1 MPRAAKLDDYRDAYE
16 NITLEREDGI
26 LEVTFHTGGESL
38 VWSGKAH
45 EELAYCFAD
54 IGSDAENHVVILS
67 GTGENWCADID
78 PPSFSLDSHP
88 GWDHIIYEGRRLL
101 MNLLEIEVPVISAV
115 NGPALFHPEIP
126 VLSDI
131 VLASETASFQD
142 APHFPAG
149 IVPGDGAHVVWP
161 LVLGPNRGRYFLL
174 TGQLLDAAAALE
186 YGAVNEVLKR
196 DDLRARARQIAEDI
210 AAKPHLVRRY
220 TRLTLVDRIRRV
232 MQESLPYGLVAE
244 AMAFLDQAPTEGT
257 MKRD

>member
-1 MPRAAKLDDYRDAYE
+1 MPRAAKFDEYRDAYE
-16 NITLEREDGI
+16 NIRLERQDGI
-26 LEVTFHTGGESL
+26 LEVTIHTGGDSL
-38 VWSGKAH
+38 VWSGTAH

-54 IGSDAENHVVILS
+54 IGSDSENHVVILA
-67 GTGENWCADID
+67 GTGDNWCAEID
-78 PPSFSLDSHP
+78 AGSFSLDSHQ
-88 GWDHIIYEGRRLL
+88 GWDHIVYEGRRLL
-101 MNLLEIEVPVISAV
+101 MNLLEIEVPVISAI

-126 VLSDI
+126 ILSDI
-131 VLASETASFQD
+131 VIASDTVTFQD

-174 TGQLLDAAAALE
+174 TGQLLDAETARE
-186 YGAVNEVLKR
+186 YGAVNEVVPKA
-196 DDLRARARQIAEDI
+196 DVHARARELAEDI

-220 TRLTLVDRIRRV
+220 ARLTLVERIRRV

>member
-1 MPRAAKLDDYRDAYE
+1 MPRAATFEDYATAYE
-16 NITLEREDGI
+16 NIKLEREGGI
-26 LEVTFHTGGESL
+26 LEVTFHTGGDSL
-38 VWSGKAH
+38 VWSGTSH

-54 IGSDAENHVVILS
+54 IGADSENHVVILA
-67 GTGENWCADID
+67 GTGDDWCAAID
-78 PPSFSLDSHP
+78 PNSFALDTHQ
-88 GWDHIIYEGRRLL
+88 GWDHIAYEGRRLL

-142 APHFPAG
+142 APHFPSG

-174 TGQLLDAAAALE
+174 SGQLLDARTALE
-186 YGAVNEVLKR
+186 YGAVNEVLPR
-196 DDLRARARQIAEDI
+196 ADLLPRARELARGIAE
-210 AAKPHLVRRY
+210 KPHLVRRY
-220 TRLTLVDRIRRV
+220 ARLTLVERIRRV

-244 AMAFLDQAPTEGT
+244 AFAFTDQAPTEGT

>member
-1 MPRAAKLDDYRDAYE
+1 MPRAATFEDYATAYE
-16 NITLEREDGI
+16 NIKLERQDGI
-26 LEVTFHTGGESL
+26 LEVTFHTGGDSL
-38 VWSGKAH
+38 VWSGTSH

-54 IGSDAENHVVILS
+54 IGADSGNHVVILA
-67 GTGENWCADID
+67 GTGDDWCAEID
-78 PPSFSLDSHP
+78 PNSFALDTHQ
-88 GWDHIIYEGRRLL
+88 GWDHIAYEGRRLL
-101 MNLLEIEVPVISAV
+101 MNLLEIEVPVISAI

-142 APHFPAG
+142 APHFPSG

-174 TGQLLDAAAALE
+174 SGQLLDARTALE
-186 YGAVNEVLKR
+186 YGAVNEVLPR
-196 DDLRARARQIAEDI
+196 GDLLPRARELAQGIAE
-210 AAKPHLVRRY
+210 KPHLVRRY
-220 TRLTLVDRIRRV
+220 ARLTLVERIRRV

-244 AMAFLDQAPTEGT
+244 AFAFTDQAPTEGT